1 MGKVDSL
8 FGKVG
13 CKLKN
18 ILKNIGKKVF
28 LAFFWFLAV
37 LSGDYFVVKFV
48 RTYSMYKC
56 TPPCGGQIT
65 PCTNPK
71 FRAKKE
77 KNREQISPV

>member
-1 MGKVDSL
+1 M
-8 FGKVG
+8 GKVG
-13 CKLKN
+13 CLPLKPGVLLKK
-18 ILKNIGKKVF
+18 IFKNIGEKVIIVEI
-28 LAFFWFLAV
+28 WFLAV

-71 FRAKKE
+71 LLAKK
-77 KNREQISPV
+77 I